1 MLIMSGVP
9 ENTRKKARR
18 TRRKMADPGALLR
31 AAESAPR
38 RFDIG
43 GYFQALHLMREKGYS
58 WRHLGEWVRGFNI
71 EISHV
76 HLRRLYVLENERQR
90 RTTRQNAGGAAVS
103 GEGKP
108 KRQPRTEPANESPA
122 IAAENPPVQF
132 QQEDLLRYEGMSRDE
147 TGPGFNV
154 RND

>member
-1 MLIMSGVP
+1 MSDIPG
-9 ENTRKKARR
+9 NTRKKPRL

-31 AAESAPR
+31 AAESAPK

-43 GYFQALHLMREKGYS
+43 GYFQALRIMREKGYS

-76 HLRRLYVLENERQR
+76 HLRRLYVLENERQGR
-90 RTTRQNAGGAAVS
+90 MAGQNAGGAAVA
-103 GEGKP
+103 GKGQP
-108 KRQPRTEPANESPA
+108 ERQPRTEPANESPV
-122 IAAENPPVQF
+122 IAAVNPPVQF
-132 QQEDLLRYEGMSRDE
+132 QQEDLQRYEGMSREE